1 MWGVE
6 MESLIENM
14 IEVLN
19 AQYDNYRKLLE
30 LSREKSDVIVDGRLD
45 QLEKMVRLEE
55 QLIIE
60 AGRLEQKRMNTACE
74 LAEGLGIPQQEIT
87 IDLLMEHGSQL
98 HKKRLMELKS
108 LLNRYIADQKRIN
121 ELNSKLLNNY
131 LDYIEFTLNLLTG
144 ADQEVLYHG
153 KDKGQAA
160 GVKRSLFDKKV

>member
-1 MWGVE
+1 
-6 MESLIENM
+6 MESLIDSM

-19 AQYDNYRKLLE
+19 AQYDNYRNLLE
-30 LSREKSDVIVDGRLD
+30 LSREKSDVIVDGRID
-45 QLEKMVRLEE
+45 QLEKMVRMEE
-55 QLIIE
+55 QLIVE
-60 AGRLEQKRMNTACE
+60 AGRLEQRRIHTVCE

-121 ELNSKLLNNY
+121 ELNSKLLSNY

-144 ADQEVLYHG
+144 ADQGLLYHQ

-160 GVKRSLFDKKV
+160 GVKRNLFDKKV